1 MFCFGRVSIILFLVI
16 RLLVVCCQLDLDD
29 HCNMASTVAKTCYIL
44 RTSSHCN
51 KQITIVIYKWA
62 NNNRFLERHTH
73 RVKKTGENEKKNI
86 RENHVPMIIVHKL
99 SRMTT
104 LWRNKKKKCV
114 KIIMTMMLII
124 VTYFFWSFL
133 PSHANRRVIVG
144 LWCWRDSDKSNYSL
158 RQLRVFGR
166 EGHCCAWFLLFI
178 TFTVFFGKISNRWT
192 NHVFLAFFCS
202 ATQSIID
209 YYYYY

>member
-1 MFCFGRVSIILFLVI
+1 MGKQQQISR
-16 RLLVVCCQLDLDD
+16 
-29 HCNMASTVAKTCYIL
+29 KT
-44 RTSSHCN
+44 
-51 KQITIVIYKWA
+51 
-62 NNNRFLERHTH
+62 HTQSEEDW
-73 RVKKTGENEKKNI
+73 REWKKYI

-192 NHVFLAFFCS
+192 NHVFWLLSVVPHNQSSIIIIITRISRTRPRYRRVNWIHESTESIWKKTSRNECRPFFCS
-202 ATQSIID
+202 FFVSTNRQFPSFRQI
-209 YYYYY
+209 